1 MSLLSRVF
9 RFTAVVALLSAAAA
23 ASIQPASAMQ
33 RNFLRI
39 GPDAAPQ
46 GYTHLLCYNV
56 KYGQT
61 MPYNVTLTDR
71 ILSQRF
77 SAGGNGSNGSRVHS
91 RQENVTVP

>member
-9 RFTAVVALLSAAAA
+9 RFTAIVALLSAAAA

-33 RNFLRI
+33 RNFSRV

-61 MPYNVTLTDR
+61 MPYNVTLTD
-71 ILSQRF
+71 QF
-77 SAGGNGSNGSRVHS
+77 YPKGFQTA
-91 RQENVTVP
+91 VTGPTEAACTPAKKTLLYL